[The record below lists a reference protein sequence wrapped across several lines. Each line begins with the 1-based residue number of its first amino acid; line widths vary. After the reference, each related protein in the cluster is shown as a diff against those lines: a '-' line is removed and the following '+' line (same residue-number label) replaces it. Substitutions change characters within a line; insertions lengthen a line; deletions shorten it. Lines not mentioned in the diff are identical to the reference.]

1 MTRVAALSFRIAW
14 VSLAIIGIAILIF
27 GIVIVVL
34 PTSSDTSY
42 LRAVGVALVGMGIFG
57 TVITTTAFRRRE
69 RWAWFV
75 LWYYPVFWAA
85 HLAGTLP
92 PWQRSRT
99 PGRVHRRLAH
109 RPAAARPRL
118 LPRKDHADRHALVK
132 VPTA

>member
-1 MTRVAALSFRIAW
+1 MTRVAGLSFRIAW
-14 VSLAIIGIAILIF
+14 VSLAITGIAILIF

-85 HLAGTLP
+85 HLAWTLP
-92 PWQRSRT
+92 PGKDHIHQVVFIVLSVIGLLLPVRDFF
-99 PGRVHRRLAH
+99 PGRT
-109 RPAAARPRL
+109 AR
-118 LPRKDHADRHALVK
+118 
-132 VPTA
+132 TAMTS